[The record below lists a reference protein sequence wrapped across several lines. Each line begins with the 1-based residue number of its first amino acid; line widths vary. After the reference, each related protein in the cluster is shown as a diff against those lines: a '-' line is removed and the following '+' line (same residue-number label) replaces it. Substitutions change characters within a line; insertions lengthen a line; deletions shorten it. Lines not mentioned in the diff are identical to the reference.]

1 MTLIRFTAS
10 AMGRSRFAL
19 SPLAETLSTL
29 MALERDTPMAG
40 ARRPNPDRHTYVQW
54 RGGDP
59 VRRGL
64 LALVA
69 SSKWFPGFY
78 GVVPADGLNTQ
89 LAVELGQVRG
99 WSDTR
104 ARLEIERSLDAS
116 WKRHDTAW
124 VSSSG
129 LTEAAAET
137 ALQGWR
143 LFVEPG
149 WRRRRVILERDI
161 MRRAGLLAAY
171 GWQEATQG
179 MTRESSWAEDDAL
192 TFSTQHFD
200 DIVLGQEGMIFVPHT
215 ASNGSWTCEEP
226 PRYALAY
233 PAWGVGI
240 EHSPSED
247 AASTLLGAGTATIL
261 RALAVPVTPS
271 QLALLLNVS
280 LGTVSGHLKKLRAAG
295 VIEGARVGRTVRYAQ
310 SQRGSDLIQAL
321 DG

>member
-29 MALERDTPMAG
+29 MALERDTSTDG
-40 ARRPNPDRHTYVQW
+40 ARHHNPHRQVYAQW
-54 RGGDP
+54 RNGDP
-59 VRRGL
+59 VRHGL
-64 LALVA
+64 LALIA
-69 SSKWFPGFY
+69 STKWFPGFY
-78 GVVPADGLNTQ
+78 GVVPPDGMNTQ
-89 LAVELGQVRG
+89 LAVELDQACR
-99 WSDTR
+99 WPDTL
-104 ARLEIERSLDAS
+104 ARLEIERSLEAS
-116 WKRHDTAW
+116 WKRHDTTW
-124 VSSSG
+124 LSSTG
-129 LTEAAAET
+129 LAEAAAET
-137 ALQGWR
+137 AWQGWQ
-143 LFVEPG
+143 LFVEPQ

-179 MTRESSWAEDDAL
+179 MTRASSWAEDDAL
-192 TFSTQHFD
+192 TFSAQHHN
-200 DIVLGQEGMIFVPHT
+200 DIVIGQEGMIFVPHT
-215 ASNGSWTCEEP
+215 ASNGSWMCEEP

-247 AASTLLGAGTATIL
+247 PSSTLLGAGTATVL
-261 RALAVPVTPS
+261 RALAVPATPS

-280 LGTVSGHLKKLRAAG
+280 LGTVSGHLKKLRGAG
-295 VIEGARVGRTVRYAQ
+295 AVEGTRVGRTVRYAQ
-310 SQRGSDLIQAL
+310 SQRGSDLVQAF